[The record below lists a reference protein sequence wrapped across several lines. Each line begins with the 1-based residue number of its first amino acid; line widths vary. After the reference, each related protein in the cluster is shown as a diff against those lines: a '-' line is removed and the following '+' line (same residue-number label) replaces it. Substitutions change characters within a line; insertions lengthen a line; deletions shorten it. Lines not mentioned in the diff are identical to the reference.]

1 MPPTDAAP
9 DLVLVAGV
17 EVEDRPRLRALLR
30 DARRDGARVV
40 AVDPLGPPHAA
51 APRWADELVQ
61 VAPGGDQ
68 ALLALISRRVLEDGC
83 VDELAVART
92 TGVEDFR
99 RRLEALDPGALLRR
113 SGVGARQV
121 EELVRRY
128 RGARLVHAH
137 WGRGLTAQPDP
148 LAAVEELTGLLL
160 LRGHPAP
167 SYAFPT
173 RPVELASR
181 EQRPR
186 DVLVLRALRSHRS
199 LRWAGRHD
207 VRGRLTLRGPGQ
219 RVLLVEGVDRETLGV
234 AEDEVLDVVAADGAA
249 RVDDLQVVDTPLS
262 RGGVVASTDVVEA
275 LLGRGEGATVEVRL
289 ERHPGAD

>member
-1 MPPTDAAP
+1 MPPADASP
-9 DLVLVAGV
+9 DLVLVVGV
-17 EVEDRPRLRALLR
+17 EVEGRPRLRALLR
-30 DARRDGARVV
+30 DARRGGAHVV
-40 AVDPLGPPHAA
+40 AVDPLGRPRGA
-51 APRWADELVQ
+51 APPWADELVQ
-61 VAPGGDQ
+61 VSPGGDQ
-68 ALLALISRRVLEDGC
+68 ALLALLSRRVLEDGC

-92 TGVEDFR
+92 TGVEGFR
-99 RRLEALDPGALLRR
+99 RRLEALDPDALLRR
-113 SGVGARQV
+113 SGVAAEQV
-121 EELVRRY
+121 EGLVRRY

-148 LAAVEELTGLLL
+148 VAAVEELTGLLL

-167 SYAFPT
+167 ASSFPE
-173 RPVELASR
+173 RPVALGT
-181 EQRPR
+181 RPR
-186 DVLVLRALRSHRS
+186 DVLVLRALRSHRA

-234 AEDEVLDVVAADGAA
+234 AEDEVLDVVSVDGSA

-262 RGGVVASTDVVEA
+262 RGGVVASADVVAA
-275 LLGRGEGATVEVRL
+275 LLARGAGATVEVRL